1 MPRVVGWGLAVAL
14 GPCLPGFR
22 RRMRHLGLA
31 TAIAVPVVAVPI
43 PVEAQ
48 ATHCKGNPDTGCSG
62 TQQPVVCSPV
72 EVGVGQSGH
81 CKTVGK
87 VAHELDCACVGT
99 AAPPPPDPCR
109 DRTAMGLISCTIM
122 QPDVTQHE
130 TVYPNI
136 AFAPGDVVWVQAD
149 GCVQTGGVGATWKR
163 YVNPWGDHPD
173 QKYHG
178 LIRIPTAEPV
188 GSGLVPIQSVI
199 GRLQTVAGAGV
210 DVSQLVL
217 HLGYEDDDYSDN
229 GYSNHDDG
237 DDDQCKIGGSND
249 GRPAYVIVN
258 IYRGKVRRDIPLS
271 RFPFDVI
278 STLIDRNGSPQWDPN
293 GLPLNPLWSWQ
304 LQSGNQ
310 GNTPS
315 EDLCHKFTKV
325 GLVLDTRVQPPI
337 LRPATVPSF
346 PDCTDQT
353 DLNNVDQ
360 PSGVNAAACF
370 LYKHDLLLRESFI
383 GHVNWFPLTVEGHAG
398 KPNHEIVDDDYT
410 FTFIID
416 TKVKPLSV
424 NGSDALHVEFD
435 SDETIDNFKSD
446 EWVALH
452 RAVDGDGDA
461 LKLFAGQ
468 AILTGMFG
476 LDGEHELKA
485 ELHPLYAIA
494 TELDANNSPQDD
506 DWLMFVRNRGDE
518 GFCSSSLWDAGFE
531 DYTFHLKWRDGM
543 TDVNV
548 NWSKTQFEGTDGT
561 SGPTI
566 GKILPSDTAGDT
578 AGVYVTFH
586 LGPAGSAPFRDGA
599 LHLIWT
605 GPRIAQPKPLETSG
619 DASIEEADEIEQA
632 VGAAVNQ
639 LPAEQLREIE
649 KALPANER
657 PVVRTAPLA
666 GGAIPVL
673 TTPPSVRIAPLRAIN
688 AGPAT
693 VKMKRDAALMHALC
707 AVTHGAPAGLPKEIC
722 SGNMRDQ

>member
-1 MPRVVGWGLAVAL
+1 MTLS
-14 GPCLPGFR
+14 
-22 RRMRHLGLA
+22 A
-31 TAIAVPVVAVPI
+31 TALLAAS
-43 PVEAQ
+43 EASAQ
-48 ATHCKGNPDTGCSG
+48 LCKGNINTGCSIPG
-62 TQQPVVCSPV
+62 AKCSPV
-72 EVGVGQSGH
+72 DQGIGTTGH
-81 CKTVGK
+81 CTTSGIPQEKECNCIG
-87 VAHELDCACVGT
+87 ASG
-99 AAPPPPDPCR
+99 PPPDPCS
-109 DRTAMGLISCTIM
+109 DRTATGLISCRIL
-122 QPDVTQHE
+122 QPVVTQHE

-149 GCVQTGGVGATWKR
+149 GCVQTGGFGATWKR

-178 LIRIPTAEPV
+178 LIGIPTAEPL

-199 GRLQTVAGAGV
+199 GRLQTVTGAGV

-237 DDDQCKIGGSND
+237 DDDQCKMGGSND

-278 STLIDRNGSPQWDPN
+278 STLIDGNGSPQYDPN

-304 LQSGNQ
+304 LLTGNQ
-310 GNTPS
+310 GETPS

-325 GLVLDTRVQPPI
+325 GLVLDTNVQPPI

-353 DLNNVDQ
+353 DLNSVDQ
-360 PSGVNAAACF
+360 PSGGNAALCF
-370 LYKHDLLLRESFI
+370 LYKHDLLLNESFI
-383 GHVNWFPLTVEGHAG
+383 GHVNWFPLTVEGHHNQA
-398 KPNHEIVDDDYT
+398 NHEIVDDDYT
-410 FTFIID
+410 LTFIID
-416 TKVKPLSV
+416 TNVKPLSV
-424 NGSDALHVEFD
+424 NGKDALHVEFD

-446 EWVALH
+446 EWGALR
-452 RAVDGDGDA
+452 RAMDGDDDA
-461 LKLFAGQ
+461 LKQQLFAGHS
-468 AILTGMFG
+468 IVTGMFG

-494 TELDANNSPQDD
+494 TELDSNNSPQDD
-506 DWLMFVRNRGDE
+506 DWLIFVRNRGDE

-531 DYTFHLKWRDGM
+531 DYTFHLKWRDGA

-566 GKILPSDTAGDT
+566 GKILPSATAGDT

-586 LGPAGSAPFRDGA
+586 LGPASSAPFRDGA

-605 GPRIAQPKPLETSG
+605 GPATAQPNPVETSR
-619 DASIEEADEIEQA
+619 DASIEETDEIENA
-632 VGAAVNQ
+632 VGAAVDQ
-639 LPAEQLREIE
+639 LPAEQRREIE
-649 KALPANER
+649 KALPVIER
-657 PVVRTAPLA
+657 PIVHTTPLA
-666 GGAIPVL
+666 GGAIPVI
-673 TTPPSVRIAPLRAIN
+673 TMPPSARTAPSRAIN

-693 VKMKRDAALMHALC
+693 TKLRRDAAFMHAFC
-707 AVTHGAPAGLPKEIC
+707 AATHGAPAGLPAGIC
-722 SGNMRDQ
+722 SGNMGGQ